1 MTKYKLVVFDM
12 DGTLL
17 KDRGIFVIAEKKG
30 FIDEL
35 WKFIRDESME
45 YYKRSIEIAKLSKGF
60 SQKEFLEIFR
70 SVPVRENAKEVINKL
85 KNSNIKTAIA
95 TDSYKFLADDLKGR
109 LGIDYTFANNL
120 IIDNDIITGELEIFN
135 KELKEDFSSN
145 RIYSICKSSVLEG
158 LCEELGISLE
168 EAIAVGDSKVDIGM
182 IKKAGLG
189 IAFHAKDIVK
199 QNAQQHMSHGP
210 MTSILHF
217 LGITEKIG

>member
-17 KDRGIFVIAEKKG
+17 RDRGIFVIAEKKG

-35 WKFIRDESME
+35 WNFIRDESMD

-70 SVPVRENAKEVINKL
+70 KVPVRKNAKEVINKL
-85 KNSNIKTAIA
+85 KNNNIKTAIA
-95 TDSYKFLADDLKGR
+95 TDSYKFLADDLKER

-145 RIYSICKSSVLEG
+145 RIYSICKSCVLEE
-158 LCEELGISLE
+158 LCENLGISLE

-189 IAFHAKDIVK
+189 IALMATDEVKKQADVVSDNLDI
-199 QNAQQHMSHGP
+199 
-210 MTSILHF
+210 ILEY
-217 LGITEKIG
+217 I

>member
-12 DGTLL
+12 DGTLIR
-17 KDRGIFVIAEKKG
+17 DRGIFVIAEKKG

-35 WKFIRDESME
+35 WRFIRDESME

-70 SVPVRENAKEVINKL
+70 TVPVRENAKEVINKL
-85 KNSNIKTAIA
+85 KNNNIKTAIA
-95 TDSYKFLADDLKGR
+95 TDSYKFLAEDLKER

-145 RIYSICKSSVLEG
+145 RIYSICKSCVLEE
-158 LCEELGISLE
+158 LCADLGISLE

-189 IAFHAKDIVK
+189 IALMATDEVK
-199 QNAQQHMSHGP
+199 KQADVVSDNLEI
-210 MTSILHF
+210 ILDY
-217 LGITEKIG
+217 I

>member
-1 MTKYKLVVFDM
+1 MTKYKLVLFDM

-17 KDRGIFVIAEKKG
+17 RDRGIFVIAEKKG
-30 FIDEL
+30 FIDDL
-35 WKFIRDESME
+35 WRYIRDESME

-70 SVPVRENAKEVINKL
+70 TVPVRENAKEVINKL
-85 KNSNIKTAIA
+85 KNRNITTAIA
-95 TDSYKFLADDLKGR
+95 TDSYKFLADDLKER

-120 IIDNDIITGELEIFN
+120 KIDKDIITGELEIFN

-145 RIYSICKSSVLEG
+145 RIYSICKSCVLEE
-158 LCEELGISLE
+158 LCEDLGISSD

-189 IAFHAKDIVK
+189 IALMATDEVK
-199 QNAQQHMSHGP
+199 KQADVISDNLEI
-210 MTSILHF
+210 ILDY
-217 LGITEKIG
+217 I

>member
-1 MTKYKLVVFDM
+1 MTKYKLVLFDM

-17 KDRGIFVIAEKKG
+17 TDRGIFVIAEKKG
-30 FIDEL
+30 FIDDL
-35 WKFIRDESME
+35 WRFIRDESME

-70 SVPVRENAKEVINKL
+70 TVPVRKNAKEVIKKL
-85 KNSNIKTAIA
+85 KNKNIKTAIA
-95 TDSYKFLADDLKGR
+95 TDSYKFLADDLKER

-145 RIYSICKSSVLEG
+145 RIYSICKSCVLEE
-158 LCEELGISLE
+158 LCEDLGISSD

-189 IAFHAKDIVK
+189 IALMATDEVK
-199 QNAQQHMSHGP
+199 KQADVISDNLEI
-210 MTSILHF
+210 ILDY
-217 LGITEKIG
+217 I

>member
-17 KDRGIFVIAEKKG
+17 RDRGIFVIAEKKG

-35 WKFIRDESME
+35 WNFIRDESME

-70 SVPVRENAKEVINKL
+70 KVPVRKNAKEVINKL
-85 KNSNIKTAIA
+85 KNNNIKTAIA
-95 TDSYKFLADDLKGR
+95 TDSYKFLADDLKER

-145 RIYSICKSSVLEG
+145 RIYSICKSCVLEE
-158 LCEELGISLE
+158 LCENLGISLE

-189 IAFHAKDIVK
+189 IALMATDEVKKQADVVSDNLDI
-199 QNAQQHMSHGP
+199 
-210 MTSILHF
+210 ILEY
-217 LGITEKIG
+217 I

>member
-17 KDRGIFVIAEKKG
+17 RDRGIFVIAEKKG

-35 WKFIRDESME
+35 WRFIRDESME
-45 YYKRSIEIAKLSKGF
+45 YYKRSIEIAKLSKGY

-70 SVPVRENAKEVINKL
+70 TVPVRENAKEVINKL
-85 KNSNIKTAIA
+85 KNNNIKTAIA
-95 TDSYKFLADDLKGR
+95 TDSYKFLADDLKER

-145 RIYSICKSSVLEG
+145 RVYSICKSSVLEE
-158 LCEELGISLE
+158 LCEDLGISLE

-189 IAFHAKDIVK
+189 IALMATDEVK
-199 QNAQQHMSHGP
+199 KQADVVSDNLKI
-210 MTSILHF
+210 ILDY
-217 LGITEKIG
+217 I

>member
-17 KDRGIFVIAEKKG
+17 RDRGIFVIAEKKG
-30 FIDEL
+30 FIDDL
-35 WKFIRDESME
+35 WRFIRDESME

-70 SVPVRENAKEVINKL
+70 SVPVRDNAKEVINKL
-85 KNSNIKTAIA
+85 KNRNIKTAIA
-95 TDSYKFLADDLKGR
+95 TDSYKFLADDLKER

-135 KELKEDFSSN
+135 KELKEDFSSD
-145 RIYSICKSSVLEG
+145 RIYSICKSCVLEE
-158 LCEELGISLE
+158 LCEDLGISLE

-189 IAFHAKDIVK
+189 IALMATDEVK
-199 QNAQQHMSHGP
+199 KQADVVSDNLKI
-210 MTSILHF
+210 ILEY
-217 LGITEKIG
+217 I

>member
-17 KDRGIFVIAEKKG
+17 RDRGIFVIAEKKG

-35 WKFIRDESME
+35 WRFIRDESME
-45 YYKRSIEIAKLSKGF
+45 YYKRSIEIAKLSKGY

-70 SVPVRENAKEVINKL
+70 TVPVRENAKEVINKL
-85 KNSNIKTAIA
+85 KNNNIKTAIA
-95 TDSYKFLADDLKGR
+95 TDSYKFLADDLKER

-135 KELKEDFSSN
+135 KELKEDFSSD
-145 RIYSICKSSVLEG
+145 RIYSICKSSVLEE
-158 LCEELGISLE
+158 LCEDLGISLE

-189 IAFHAKDIVK
+189 IALKATDEVK
-199 QNAQQHMSHGP
+199 KQADVVSDNLRI
-210 MTSILHF
+210 ILEY
-217 LGITEKIG
+217 I